1 MDNAAIRTW
10 NKNIGNDHYAW
21 GLELFSRHAALRG
34 WISFM
39 FVRNTFART
48 TDWNLTI
55 GRLYFQWDGIE
66 E

>member
-1 MDNAAIRTW
+1 MDNAVIKTW
-10 NKNIGNDHYAW
+10 NKDLGEDHCMW
-21 GLELFSRHAALRG
+21 GLELFNG

-39 FVRNTFART
+39 IVRNTLART